1 MAYRAVLLPSADRA
15 LRKLERSVLRRVARR
30 IDRLAA
36 DPRPPDAKPLK
47 GEPAGVLRVRI
58 GDWRLIYRVEEQVVT
73 VVVIDVGHRSSIYR
87 R

>member
-1 MAYRAVLLPSADRA
+1 MLPGANRA
-15 LRKLERSVLRRVARR
+15 LRKLDRSVLRRVARR

-47 GEPAGVLRVRI
+47 GEPAGVLRIRI

-87 R
+87 C